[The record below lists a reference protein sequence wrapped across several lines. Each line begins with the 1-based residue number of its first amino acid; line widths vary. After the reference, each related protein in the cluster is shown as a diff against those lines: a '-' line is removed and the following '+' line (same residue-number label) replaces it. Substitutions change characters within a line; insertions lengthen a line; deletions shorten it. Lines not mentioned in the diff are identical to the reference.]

1 MHAHTRGITICF
13 TICWSIVSLS
23 PSSLP
28 PLPPTLHYIRTGSNP
43 HIRRNK
49 IFGGK
54 NGGVLIYN
62 SGEGV
67 LEDNDIYGNALA
79 GVWIKTDSN
88 PTLRRNKIY
97 NGKEGGVCIFNSGRG
112 LLEDNDIFNNS
123 LSGEEVV

>member
-1 MHAHTRGITICF
+1 MF
-13 TICWSIVSLS
+13 TAPCKSSIFLQFFY
-23 PSSLP
+23 
-28 PLPPTLHYIRTGSNP
+28 HFHRTGSNP

-62 SGEGV
+62 SEEGV
-67 LEDNDIYGNALA
+67 LEDNALA

-97 NGKEGGVCIFNSGRG
+97 NGKEGGVYIFNSGRG
-112 LLEDNDIFNNS
+112 ILEDNDIFNNS
-123 LSGEEVV
+123 LSGTYYIHISNRDKIGTD